1 MKVGKSLSKK
11 NLSLKKSFRFT
22 PMEPLE
28 KQKLQNFNKNAEE
41 KRFYL
46 NFDLKKKEVQTFVFS

>member
-11 NLSLKKSFRFT
+11 NLSLEKSFRFT